1 MKPNPIKAIF
11 QSRNIP
17 FSMEDPVLHSL
28 DEVCG
33 ISLDEECADARRLI
47 VTNKTALFG
56 AAVIC
61 SADLLDTI
69 YKRIKC
75 NFYIAPSS
83 IHDVIISPEDTFA
96 KASDLLEIV
105 KQVNHTTVRKE
116 EQLGDFVLFYNGKT
130 KQMTIA
136 AGEIFVPAP
145 EI

>member
-1 MKPNPIKAIF
+1 MKPNQIKAIF
-11 QSRNIP
+11 ESLNIP
-17 FSMEDPVLHSL
+17 FSMEDPVLRSL

-33 ISLDEECADARRLI
+33 FSLDDEYFDNRRLI
-47 VTNKTALFG
+47 VTNTSSLFG

-83 IHDVIISPEDTFA
+83 IHDVIIFPEDAFE
-96 KASDLLEIV
+96 KVNDLLEIV
-105 KQVNHTTVRKE
+105 KQVNHTNVRKE
-116 EQLGDFVLFYNGKT
+116 EQLGDFVLHYNGAT